1 MTEERRRP
9 ILRLKNPPAAKP
21 VVAAPSRWKCKPCG
35 ALVTVT
41 GEEPADDIVRCP
53 ACNAKLGVAGDFS
66 SDPPELSRLRAR
78 PAA

>member
-35 ALVTVT
+35 TLISLT
-41 GEEPADDIVRCP
+41 GEEPEDDVVRCP
-53 ACNAKLGVAGDFS
+53 SCNAKLGSIGDFRAAEG
-66 SDPPELSRLRAR
+66 DPTRVRAR
-78 PAA
+78 KAA